1 MPTKPAPTLGMR
13 HIALNVIHFKAC
25 QHFYQDLLGMTKE
38 WQPDENNIYLTSGH
52 DNLAL
57 HQSKEPIN
65 GPQHLDH
72 IGFIISSPTEVD
84 NWYAFLQNH
93 GVLMKTTPRLHRD
106 GAYSFYCQDPD
117 GNTIQF
123 IYHPPLIQS

>member
-1 MPTKPAPTLGMR
+1 MSTKPAPTLGIR
-13 HIALNVIHFKAC
+13 HIALNVIHLKAC
-25 QHFYQDLLGMTKE
+25 QHFYQELLGMTIE
-38 WQPDENNIYLTSGH
+38 WQPDEDNIYLTSGH

-57 HQSKEPIN
+57 HQSKESIN

-84 NWYAFLQNH
+84 NWYTFLQKN
-93 GVLMKTTPRLHRD
+93 GVTMKTVARLHRD

-123 IYHPPLIQS
+123 IYHPP